1 MKVLQINA
9 TYASGSTGTIVQDL
23 QQCCHNSGIDC
34 YVAYAQSH
42 LPPSQ
47 IQNGYKIGNIFSN
60 KLHALLARVNGQQA
74 YFSYFPT
81 IALLRYIRQL
91 KPDVIHLHNLHSNYI
106 NLNMLLR
113 FLAHHN
119 IATVVTLHDCWFYTG
134 GCFHYTNAH
143 CNKWQ
148 SKCGNCPKK
157 HQDTPAYLFDLSSK
171 ILKDR
176 YKYFSAIQ
184 NPTIVGVSEWITKE
198 CQKSVFKGKHC
209 ITIYNGIDTDVF
221 KPTPSNLREEYGLK
235 DKYII
240 LGPASKWLDPV
251 NKEVFQT
258 VTKSLDNDTVLFLF
272 GCNQHIPV
280 LPTNVKTIGFTRNKK
295 ELAMIYSMADVFVNC
310 TREDTLP
317 TINLEAQAC
326 GTPIIT
332 FANTGATETVDIKY
346 GIGIETGDE
355 KTLVAAIKMLKK
367 YSKASEE
374 TLQKWISENFE
385 RNKNYEK
392 YIHLYNEIF
401 YRKNG

>member
-1 MKVLQINA
+1 MTVLQINA

-23 QQCCHNSGIDC
+23 QQCCHNNGIDC

-42 LPPSQ
+42 LPSSQ

-81 IALLRYIRQL
+81 MALLRYIRQL

-113 FLAHHN
+113 FLARHN

-134 GCFHYTNAH
+134 GCFHYTNVH

-157 HQDTPAYLFDLSSK
+157 RQDTPAYLFDLSSK

-184 NPTIVGVSEWITKE
+184 NLTIVGVSEWITKE

-235 DKYII
+235 DKFVI
-240 LGPASKWLDPV
+240 LGPASKWLDSV
-251 NKEVFQT
+251 NKEVLQT
-258 VTKSLDNDTVLFLF
+258 VTENLDTDTVLLLF
-272 GCNQHIPV
+272 GCNQNIPN
-280 LPTNVKTIGFTRNKK
+280 LPPNVKTIGFTRNKK
-295 ELAMIYSMADVFVNC
+295 ELAIIYSMADVFVNC
-310 TREDTLP
+310 TREESLSC
-317 TINLEAQAC
+317 INLEAQAC
-326 GTPIIT
+326 GTPVIT
-332 FANTGATETVDIKY
+332 FSNTGVSETVD
-346 GIGIETGDE
+346 GINSIRVANGNGEALSIALEERRKRSLISKDKLLKWVDE
-355 KTLVAAIKMLKK
+355 KF
-367 YSKASEE
+367 EE
-374 TLQKWISENFE
+374 KVTY
-385 RNKNYEK
+385 RK
-392 YIHLYNEIF
+392 YIHLYQQIT
-401 YRKNG
+401 